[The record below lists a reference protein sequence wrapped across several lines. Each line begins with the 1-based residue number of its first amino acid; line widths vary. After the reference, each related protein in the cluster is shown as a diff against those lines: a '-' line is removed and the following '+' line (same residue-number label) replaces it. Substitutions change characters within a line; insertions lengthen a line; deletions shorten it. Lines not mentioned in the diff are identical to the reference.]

1 MQRLDEDI
9 VSLFT
14 KRVYDIAGVTDSKV
28 KVELNGQSVPV
39 KTFVDYADLYLS
51 TVENKTLPKIIEKKS
66 DRWEVVCSLSDGQFQ
81 QVSFVNAICTSKGGT
96 HVEYIANQITSRI
109 QAALLKKNKKLN
121 IKPHQIKANL
131 WIFVNT
137 LIVNPAFD
145 SQTKE
150 TLNTK
155 QANFGSTY
163 ELSEKFMK
171 EMLNSGIVELIMVV
185 AQAKEQAQLAKSLGP
200 GKKKQKLF
208 GIPKLEDANLAG
220 TKQGSAC
227 TIILTEGDSA
237 KSLALAGIDVIG
249 RDRFGVFPLKG
260 KLLNVREATD
270 KQISEN

>member
-14 KRVYDIAGVTDSKV
+14 KRVYDIAGVTESKV
-28 KVELNGQSVPV
+28 KVELNGQSIPV
-39 KTFVDYADLYLS
+39 KTFVDYTDLYLS

-81 QVSFVNAICTSKGGT
+81 QVSFVNSICTSKGGT

-260 KLLNVREATD
+260 KLLNVREATA